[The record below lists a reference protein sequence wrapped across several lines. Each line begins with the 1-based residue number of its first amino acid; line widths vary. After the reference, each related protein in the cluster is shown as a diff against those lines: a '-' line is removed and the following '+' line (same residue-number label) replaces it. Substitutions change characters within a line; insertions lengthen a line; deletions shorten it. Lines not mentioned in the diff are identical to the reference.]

1 MPIPLENPFF
11 ASQVCCGTGHAVH
24 WRPLA
29 HHSVHAASRTTV
41 LSDLGFPLMPSAPV
55 QPSHAE
61 PMHDSPLP
69 AAPHVQ
75 QDAQP
80 SVAATHHPLPLGQVN
95 WGSGKAPGLFSSHK
109 LLVCH
114 SPALPSTVPSASS
127 LLSKLRQG
135 SFWTFV
141 AVSLPPW
148 PHACK
153 LSGQMCSVSISCVIL
168 PWTFSLTT
176 SMSSCCFSAAPG
188 LWGMPLLAPRATST
202 AS

>member
-1 MPIPLENPFF
+1 MPF
-11 ASQVCCGTGHAVH
+11 TGDR
-24 WRPLA
+24 WLI
-29 HHSVHAASRTTV
+29 TTYTLPHVPTDV

-109 LLVCH
+109 LLLHFILRASVTIWDRTDAFSCACHIAGKGGVMSVRIESFDALDNMRVIAVHDTSLDGYCLRSWVC
-114 SPALPSTVPSASS
+114 
-127 LLSKLRQG
+127 LRRCKYLG
-135 SFWTFV
+135 SF
-141 AVSLPPW
+141 
-148 PHACK
+148 K
-153 LSGQMCSVSISCVIL
+153 L
-168 PWTFSLTT
+168 T
-176 SMSSCCFSAAPG
+176 
-188 LWGMPLLAPRATST
+188 
-202 AS
+202 